1 MRPICRFLSPAVV
14 VAASLAS
21 GLGTIGCVDLV
32 GAIDGRYVEREEKH
46 FTVNGRADVSVSTFD
61 GSVDVRGWARNVA
74 AEKTRIRPKNRAK
87 VARRVIS
94 V

>member
-21 GLGTIGCVDLV
+21 GLGTTGCVDLV

-46 FTVNGRADVSVSTFD
+46 FTVNG
-61 GSVDVRGWARNVA
+61 VRCITA
-74 AEKTRIRPKNRAK
+74 
-87 VARRVIS
+87 S
-94 V
+94 